1 MKKILF
7 LNVLVMAFAAFL
19 FLQRPLS
26 AQTSGFFRVFPLV
39 TAAGQVGFFDQ
50 QDGKLYVYD
59 AQLEDC
65 IFIVQLD
72 TLGEPLKKIKFPG
85 TKIQKD

>member
-1 MKKILF
+1 MKKVLF

-59 AQLEDC
+59 AKLQDC
-65 IFIVQLD
+65 ILIVQLD
-72 TLGEPLKKIKFPG
+72 TLGEPLKQIKSPSAR
-85 TKIQKD
+85 IQRD

>member
-7 LNVLVMAFAAFL
+7 LNVLVLAAAVFL
-19 FLQRPLS
+19 FFQKPLA
-26 AQTSGFFRVFPLV
+26 AQTSGFYRVFPLV

-59 AQLEDC
+59 AKLEDC
-65 IFIVQLD
+65 IFIVQID
-72 TLGEPLKKIKFPG
+72 KLGEPLKQFKSAA
-85 TKIQKD
+85 TKVQRN